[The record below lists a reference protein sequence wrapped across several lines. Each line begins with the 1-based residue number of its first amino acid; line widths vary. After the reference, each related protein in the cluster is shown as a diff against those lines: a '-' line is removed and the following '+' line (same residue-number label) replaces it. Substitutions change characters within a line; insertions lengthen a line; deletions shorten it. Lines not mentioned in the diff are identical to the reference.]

1 MTNPQQARA
10 TDQGR
15 YYEDPQGGPDL
26 ISVTNVLDHSVGKPI
41 LIPWASKVVAN
52 YVLGNLP
59 RVVSQA
65 RKDPEGIL
73 KEIKQ
78 QPALMRD
85 AAADRGSRVHNR
97 AEAHLLRAPVP
108 DEEDPEVTPYFNQ
121 FLKFL
126 DAWGIDPDRD
136 LEAAEATVAHR
147 GLGYAGTMDMLLHLP
162 TGATRKRR
170 RQLWLIDIKTSETQ
184 ASTTVWPEYD
194 MQLAAYRYAPVI
206 WAPDGTDIP
215 MPKVAG
221 AAILNLRRRRV
232 NLVPMQAN
240 RASFAAFRSALTV
253 AKHLQHIDKT
263 KFIPLTPPT
272 DLNPT
277 TLRRAA

>member
-1 MTNPQQARA
+1 MTDPRQAIS

-26 ISVTNVLDHSVGKPI
+26 ISVTNVLDYSVAKPI
-41 LIPWASKVVAN
+41 LIPWASKVVTN
-52 YVLGNLP
+52 YVMDNLP
-59 RVVSQA
+59 KVVAQA
-65 RKDPEGIL
+65 RTDPDGIV
-73 KEIKQ
+73 KEIKK
-78 QPALMRD
+78 QPTLVRE

-97 AEAHLLRAPVP
+97 AEAHLLRSPVP
-108 DEEDPEVTPYFNQ
+108 DEEDPEVAPYFRQ
-121 FLKFL
+121 FLKFI
-126 DAWGIDPDRD
+126 DVWGIDPERD

-147 GLGYAGTMDMLLHLP
+147 GLGYAGTMDMLLHLR
-162 TGATRKRR
+162 TGATRRRR

-184 ASTTVWPEYD
+184 ASTNVWPEYD

-232 NLVPMQAN
+232 NLVPMDAN
-240 RASFAAFRSALTV
+240 RASFAAFRAALTV
-253 AKHLQHIDKT
+253 AKHLQHTEKT
-263 KFIPLTPPT
+263 KFTPLTPPT
-272 DLNPT
+272 DLDPAS
-277 TLRRAA
+277 LRRAA